1 MNRCIILLLYTGMT
15 LYERISVHHDSYI
28 PIEGRCILQ
37 KIKIVLII
45 LAITLFLNACNSGDD
60 AVLSDDGSLNVDNRL
75 EEILAAIDENDRD
88 ELENMFSK
96 TALLQVDN
104 FQEQTED
111 LFQLFEGSVKSW
123 ERTGFTSSS
132 YIEDGEKNTQN
143 IAWYDVTTGK
153 AEYVFFTIECIK
165 DTEQPDNIGLNTL
178 AVVKKADEE
187 SKFTYWQDMQ
197 IPGIY
202 VP

>member
-45 LAITLFLNACNSGDD
+45 LAITLLLNACNSGDD
-60 AVLSDDGSLNVDNRL
+60 AVLSDDGSLNADNRL

-96 TALLQVDN
+96 TTLLQVDN
-104 FQEQTED
+104 FQ
-111 LFQLFEGSVKSW
+111 
-123 ERTGFTSSS
+123 
-132 YIEDGEKNTQN
+132 
-143 IAWYDVTTGK
+143 
-153 AEYVFFTIECIK
+153 
-165 DTEQPDNIGLNTL
+165 
-178 AVVKKADEE
+178 
-187 SKFTYWQDMQ
+187 
-197 IPGIY
+197 
-202 VP
+202 